1 MGSVEMLFNRGPI
14 PVVISMVRRRSLL
27 CWLTMRRTISLTPF
41 HLQPGS
47 EFKIAVRQGVLPLTL
62 TGASMLSMSSS
73 GGLFESSKASR
84 GSNEP
89 GALSFASAQVRPISS
104 TWCFLWSQRSIASA
118 RCWRLLDPSSFLQH
132 EAALAKNEKGTD
144 QVNGSACSKIC

>member
-1 MGSVEMLFNRGPI
+1 MGSVQMLFNRGPI

-27 CWLTMRRTISLTPF
+27 CWLTRRRTISLSPF

-47 EFKIAVRQGVLPLTL
+47 ECKIAVRQGVLPLTL

-73 GGLFESSKASR
+73 GSGCSKASR

-144 QVNGSACSKIC
+144 RVNGSACSKIC